1 MAFLPLWSKPSNLL
15 PAPLF
20 PSFSPGSWIFPSGR
34 TPSCPGEK
42 LCSRLLL
49 VSAFPGPAQKS
60 SPSCRHPGSHL
71 LPPWCRPQGSMCPPS
86 LWPSPGPAV
95 GLAQQ
100 CPWVM
105 APSSLEEEQG
115 VIRIKL
121 SGQPLPP
128 LWPLLGK
135 VWGWAAVPAAL
146 EADAIMSGCGWGCPV
161 GWGLAL
167 SLGLG
172 GSKGWSLSAS
182 CFSLPWCT
190 PGPDFPLAPRAPGL
204 PDGLLEG
211 GRWHGSAANGL
222 SPEALPLGWG
232 LGSKDGGKHSAQRQ
246 GICTSGVATVLTLIP
261 GGQVN

>member
-1 MAFLPLWSKPSNLL
+1 
-15 PAPLF
+15 
-20 PSFSPGSWIFPSGR
+20 
-34 TPSCPGEK
+34 
-42 LCSRLLL
+42 
-49 VSAFPGPAQKS
+49 
-60 SPSCRHPGSHL
+60 
-71 LPPWCRPQGSMCPPS
+71 MCPPS

-190 PGPDFPLAPRAPGL
+190 PGPDFPSAPRAPGL

-246 GICTSGVATVLTLIP
+246 GICTLGVATVLTLIP